1 MQAMRDRAT
10 PRWLQSRAGW
20 KVPIAA
26 LGVLYAVAA
35 ITSTARVDEL
45 IKAAM
50 SLDASPKRGATLYY
64 DQCQGCH
71 GVHAEGDARNLV
83 PSLAGQRQL
92 YLVKQLAD
100 FVELERESPEM
111 HRKVAVAGLDAP
123 QAIIDVAGYLNAQPV
138 LKQPQAGDGS
148 LTKLGEGM
156 FREQCAS
163 CHGDDARGDEDG
175 SVPSLRNQHYS
186 YLLQQMRKIG
196 AGHRADIDPDLARF
210 LESLDGEELAGVAD
224 YLSRLRGPVPDR
236 RHMRPDGTVVD

>member
-1 MQAMRDRAT
+1 MRDQTLRSL
-10 PRWLQSRAGW
+10 RNWVGRAGLI
-20 KVPIAA
+20 VG
-26 LGVLYAVAA
+26 LGVVFALSAMA
-35 ITSTARVDEL
+35 STARVDEL
-45 IKAAM
+45 IKTAM
-50 SLDASPKRGATLYY
+50 SLDANPKRGAKLYY

-71 GVHAEGDARNLV
+71 GVRAEGDASDVV

-111 HRKVAVAGLDAP
+111 HRKAAVAGLDAP
-123 QAIIDVAGYLNAQPV
+123 QAIINVAAYLNAQPV
-138 LKQPQAGDGS
+138 LQQPQSGDGS
-148 LTKLGEGM
+148 LIELGEGV

-196 AGHRADIDPDLARF
+196 AGHRADIDPDLVRF
-210 LESLDGEELAGVAD
+210 LESLDAEELAGVAD
-224 YLSRLRGPVPDR
+224 YLSRLHGPVPDR
-236 RHMRPDGTVVD
+236 RHMRSDGTVVY

>member
-1 MQAMRDRAT
+1 MRDRIDT
-10 PRWLQSRAGW
+10 RTRQGRAGQ
-20 KVPIAA
+20 KLLVVSLGA
-26 LGVLYAVAA
+26 LFAAVAIA
-35 ITSTARVDEL
+35 STARVDEL

-50 SLDASPKRGATLYY
+50 SLDANPKRGATIYY

-71 GVHAEGDARNLV
+71 GVHAEGDARNV
-83 PSLAGQRQL
+83 FPSLAGQRQL

-111 HRKVAVAGLDAP
+111 HRKAAVAGLDAP
-123 QAIIDVAGYLNAQPV
+123 QAILDVAAYLNAQPV
-138 LKQPQAGDGS
+138 LQQPEVGDGS
-148 LTKLGEGM
+148 LTELGEGM
-156 FREQCAS
+156 FRAQCAS

-186 YLLQQMRKIG
+186 YLLLQMRKIG

-236 RHMRPDGTVVD
+236 KQMRSDGTVVD

>member
-1 MQAMRDRAT
+1 MRDRT
-10 PRWLQSRAGW
+10 VTRSRQDHARQKLLVVALSALFG
-20 KVPIAA
+20 VSALAA
-26 LGVLYAVAA
+26 
-35 ITSTARVDEL
+35 TARVDEL
-45 IKAAM
+45 IKAAL
-50 SLDASPKRGATLYY
+50 SLDANTNRGATMYH

-71 GVHAEGDARNLV
+71 GLQAEGDARNVV

-111 HRKVAVAGLDAP
+111 HRKVAGAGLDAP
-123 QAIIDVAGYLNAQPV
+123 QAIIDLAAYLNAQP
-138 LKQPQAGDGS
+138 LLERPQAGDGS
-148 LTKLGEGM
+148 LTELGEGV

-210 LESLDGEELAGVAD
+210 LNSLDGEELAGVAD